1 MQFFR
6 KKKKKKK
13 EEMFYEAVEDSSGS
27 LKLPR
32 NEGFFFFPPQFSMS
46 YITVIV
52 MWYSKQGGRGHQSSA
67 EAVLLAK
74 TVPKSLK
81 VEREASQ
88 LWLYVFDSFH
98 YCSIS
103 TARSPILVWCDLA
116 LHKYKLDFEQ

>member
-1 MQFFR
+1 
-6 KKKKKKK
+6 
-13 EEMFYEAVEDSSGS
+13 MFYEAVEDSSGS

-32 NEGFFFFPPQFSMS
+32 NEGGFFCFPPQFSMS

-52 MWYSKQGGRGHQSSA
+52 MWYSKQGGRGRQSSA

-74 TVPKSLK
+74 TVPKSKVLK

-88 LWLYVFDSFH
+88 LWLYFFDSFH